1 MSCVRGLGK
10 AVVMINDW
18 LVMRYADRVSG
29 WVDFLQGVRVQEG
42 KSAGGGAVFW
52 KKHRSKV

>member
-1 MSCVRGLGK
+1 MRGHGE
-10 AVVMINDW
+10 AVAMINDW

-29 WVDFLQGVRVQEG
+29 SVDVLQGVRVQEE
-42 KSAGGGAVFW
+42 KSAGGFAGFW